1 MPHYNVLFLCTGNS
15 ARSILAEAIVN
26 HTGGKT
32 FTGYSAGSFP
42 AGQVNP
48 FALALLEQMKLPTE
62 GLHSKNWEVFSG
74 PEAPQLDFVFTV
86 CDQAAAE
93 PCPIWP
99 GQPMTAHWGLPDPA
113 AVEGSD
119 EQKQRAF
126 RDTFIALRSRIGLFT
141 NLPIASLD
149 RLKLKNEL
157 DAIGKSQPEAE

>member
-26 HTGGKT
+26 HTGGQT

-48 FALALLEQMKLPTE
+48 FALQLLEQMKLPTQ

-74 PEAPQLDFVFTV
+74 ANAPQLDFVFSV

-99 GQPMTAHWGLPDPA
+99 GQPMTAHWRLLDPA

-119 EQKQRAF
+119 EQKQCAF

-149 RLKLKNEL
+149 RLKLKSEL
-157 DAIGKSQPEAE
+157 DAIGQSQPEAK

>member
-48 FALALLEQMKLPTE
+48 FALALLDQMKLPTE